1 MCRVRVLEAIKGPKK
16 SSIWWYYGPISKLI
30 WDPGRL
36 QWPEAKEF
44 MKYTSNQ
51 GRDLLRRQTITPNV
65 VERKWAG
72 ISPTNYKLRWN
83 NLWDTE
89 RVRKEAGLMWSIWHK
104 AVAVNV
110 WRGAISK
117 EIDQSC
123 PVCLKGIRETVM
135 HTFWECE
142 VAQKA
147 WLWGEAVIND
157 MAPAGE
163 RRMDQSTVSGGC
175 ADRNVTRPTAIAD
188 NRIHR
193 RTGNTIAIQGRRP
206 QKLSINWKQ
215 SIFGHRL
222 PARFKV
228 ISRIWLLIW
237 GVVLWHIWEQRNE
250 VAFDGR
256 YWHLAKLYHKLWL
269 SMIDYGRICWS
280 RTLGKVGK
288 IMNNPEKSKKL
299 IEKFQNSWCRKNLL
313 TAWVSDRPQWSLVDP
328 RYTPLPLH

>member
-1 MCRVRVLEAIKGPKK
+1 MWDNLIRSSPRKINRGEWLAVYGVAGDPIPIVVCRAEEGFQPAVGTSMVKIPHKIQLFKVKWLSKTLEEISSDSLQLPSVWDEYGDDTVQLCCGSVCRVRVLEAIKGPKK

-72 ISPTNYKLRWN
+72 ILPTNYKLRWN

-142 VAQKA
+142 AAQKA
-147 WLWGEAVIND
+147 WLWGEAVINV

-163 RRMDQSTVSGGC
+163 RRMDQSAVSGGR

-206 QKLSINWKQ
+206 QKLSINWK
-215 SIFGHRL
+215 
-222 PARFKV
+222 
-228 ISRIWLLIW
+228 
-237 GVVLWHIWEQRNE
+237 
-250 VAFDGR
+250 
-256 YWHLAKLYHKLWL
+256 
-269 SMIDYGRICWS
+269 
-280 RTLGKVGK
+280 
-288 IMNNPEKSKKL
+288 
-299 IEKFQNSWCRKNLL
+299 
-313 TAWVSDRPQWSLVDP
+313 
-328 RYTPLPLH
+328 